1 MFTKTVTTKKSGVTY
16 RNVYEALKGHVIC
29 GRDRCPDTGMQA
41 TGIPTHI
48 LIANQ
53 VSDLRDTV
61 ENKFSEL
68 SSTVTSLAESMNRRM
83 DALECAMPNELFKML
98 MEHFKVDG
106 VAPVNMADIQ
116 QLLDVRQQEILD
128 RLEQILKQN
137 AVGNGPVVSQISHT
151 CNGSSSVSPR
161 DSGVIYKYF
170 SWGGKLRRLVPQ
182 GFIFPKVDVK
192 TMWNL
197 WYFGHSGQQIHPYK
211 ELCNF
216 LDDLS
221 SNRDKE
227 RYSRAKKVMSFLED
241 EMLTQNL
248 LPDGVESIGALKAE
262 EADRVFRHAY
272 EAVVR
277 RLYPSGKCQRMAEL
291 QCDTLANRVSLLKRK
306 NTKGQPTIAGN
317 SASNIYQKNRSTEH
331 VEESS
336 AHPPSDSSAN
346 VLSSRPTHT
355 NSSAELVVRSQA
367 IRTTLESSLN
377 DCPKTFSSVQQIR
390 IPTPAP
396 FNVSNFEY
404 MFSRQKL

>member
-1 MFTKTVTTKKSGVTY
+1 M
-16 RNVYEALKGHVIC
+16 
-29 GRDRCPDTGMQA
+29 
-41 TGIPTHI
+41 
-48 LIANQ
+48 
-53 VSDLRDTV
+53 
-61 ENKFSEL
+61 
-68 SSTVTSLAESMNRRM
+68 
-83 DALECAMPNELFKML
+83 
-98 MEHFKVDG
+98 
-106 VAPVNMADIQ
+106 
-116 QLLDVRQQEILD
+116 
-128 RLEQILKQN
+128 
-137 AVGNGPVVSQISHT
+137 
-151 CNGSSSVSPR
+151 
-161 DSGVIYKYF
+161 YKYF
-170 SWGGKLRRLVPQ
+170 SWGKKLRRLVPQ
-182 GFIFPKVDVK
+182 GFIFPKVDIK

-277 RLYPSGKCQRMAEL
+277 SLYPSGKCQRMAEL

-336 AHPPSDSSAN
+336 ALPQIQ
-346 VLSSRPTHT
+346 VLMCCLLAQPTQT
-355 NSSAELVVRSQA
+355 QVQSWLCGNKTYVVR
-367 IRTTLESSLN
+367 L
-377 DCPKTFSSVQQIR
+377 KV
-390 IPTPAP
+390 
-396 FNVSNFEY
+396 V
-404 MFSRQKL
+404 